1 VSRVL
6 IVVRSILFT
15 VYLYGSMVVMGTVLA
30 PVLLFPRKTVM
41 RFAQG
46 WARSVIFML
55 RVLCGVRV
63 EMRGLEHRPTGAALI
78 AAKHQGMLDVITPFA
93 YLDDPCFVLKKEL
106 IGLPF
111 FGWYAARMDMI
122 PVDRSAQAKALKQM
136 VADMRDRLQEE
147 RQIVIF
153 PEGTRTELDV
163 EADYKPGVAALY
175 RDLGDTPCSLVATN
189 SGVTWPAHGF
199 MRKAGVA
206 VFEFLEPIPAGLKR
220 GQFMQELQA
229 RLETA
234 SRALVAEARG
244 SKRAPAA

>member
-6 IVVRSILFT
+6 LAVRSLLFT

-30 PVLLFPRKTVM
+30 PVLLAPRRTVM
-41 RFAQG
+41 KFARG
-46 WARSVIFML
+46 WAKSVLWVL
-55 RVLCGVRV
+55 RALCGVRV
-63 EMRGLEHRPTGAALI
+63 ELRGLEHRPTGAALI
-78 AAKHQGMLDVITPFA
+78 AAKHQGMLDVVAPFT

-106 IGLPF
+106 MALPF
-111 FGWYAARMDMI
+111 FGWYAARMRMI
-122 PVDRSAQAKALKQM
+122 PVDREAQAKALKQM
-136 VADMRDRLQEE
+136 VADMRDRLQED

-153 PEGTRTELDV
+153 PEGTRTEPDA

-189 SGVTWPAHGF
+189 SGLTWPAHGF
-199 MRKAGVA
+199 MRKPGLA

-220 GQFMQELQA
+220 GQFMQDLQA
-229 RLETA
+229 RVESG

-244 SKRAPAA
+244 SRPAA